1 MVPRDED
8 YISFKEHLEERLAA
22 IENLQ
27 DALWLAHRDVHAMG
41 QRAIDEAVKTLNV
54 RLETMNEFRAQIYQE
69 RSEFLKIQ
77 VYESEHRILES
88 KLDLVTDKN
97 SSRITILENNQ
108 SNQAGKTAAYTSVVG
123 AVFVLLQIFLH
134 FWK

>member
-41 QRAIDEAVKTLNV
+41 QRAIDEAVKTVNV
-54 RLETMNEFRAQIYQE
+54 RLEAMNEFRTQIYQE
-69 RSEFLKIQ
+69 RTEFLKVPIFD
-77 VYESEHRILES
+77 SEHKTLET
-88 KLDLVTDKN
+88 KLDLLYDKN
-97 SSRITILENNQ
+97 SSRISVLENNQ

-123 AVFVLLQIFLH
+123 VVFVLLQIFLH